1 MAALVENPDPPLA
14 DAVLNRATPD
24 PHILAHAIG
33 ARESVYRI
41 VWEKKIG
48 PRQAQVFSGSED
60 GGEEVPDF
68 DMCPCAPR

>member
-1 MAALVENPDPPLA
+1 MAALVENLDSPLP

-33 ARESVYRI
+33 ARESVYCI

-48 PRQAQVFSGSED
+48 PRQAQVFSGCED
-60 GGEEVPDF
+60 EGEEVPDF